1 MKNQKW
7 VCLTLPQPIH
17 EMIWKTSG
25 KLKVN
30 YVAESLLIEY
40 MVDPELQKRVKNR
53 IRDGFK
59 QRQKYF

>member
-1 MKNQKW
+1 MKKEKR
-7 VCLTLPQPIH
+7 VTVSLPQPIH

-40 MVDPELQKRVKNR
+40 MVDPYLQKRVKNR
-53 IRDGFK
+53 IKDGFK
-59 QRQKYF
+59 RNK

>member
-1 MKNQKW
+1 MKKEKR

-40 MVDPELQKRVKNR
+40 MVDPELQKRVKKR
-53 IRDGFK
+53 IKNGFNQNK
-59 QRQKYF
+59 

>member
-1 MKNQKW
+1 MKNKKR

-40 MVDPELQKRVKNR
+40 MVDPDLQKRVKKR
-53 IRDGFK
+53 IRNGFNRNK
-59 QRQKYF
+59 